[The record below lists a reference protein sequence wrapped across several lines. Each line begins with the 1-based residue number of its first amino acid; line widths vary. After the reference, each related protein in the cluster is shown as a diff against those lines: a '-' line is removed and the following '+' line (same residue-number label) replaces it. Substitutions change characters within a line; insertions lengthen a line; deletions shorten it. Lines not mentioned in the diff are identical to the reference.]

1 MDRRTLLVGSIGLLA
16 APLVAEAQQ
25 AGKVARLG
33 YLFLGAAGAE
43 SNTVEGLRQGLRD
56 LGYREGQTI
65 HIEYRYADR
74 PERLPELAAELVGLK
89 VDVILAPGTAVTRA
103 VQRTTTTIPVVS
115 TSGTPVESGFAT
127 SLARPGGNITGLS
140 LDIGCQTGGKRL
152 EILKAAFP
160 RIARYAV
167 IWNPTNT
174 PTARCLPEEVTMAA
188 KLGVTRTLFEVKRP
202 EDFDRALAAIAG
214 MRPDALTADADTLLV
229 SSRGPIVDSH
239 ATPEVED
246 AHPVGHEAA
255 RVHEVA
261 YPEHRGQPVRRG
273 ELHVDKILKGAK
285 PSDLPIEQPTKFD
298 LVINLKTAKAL
309 GLTIPTAVLARADEV
324 IE

>member
-1 MDRRTLLVGSIGLLA
+1 MDRRMLWW
-16 APLVAEAQQ
+16 APLVFSPRRSSPRPSRRGRWRAS
-25 AGKVARLG
+25 GICSSARRAPSPTRSRG
-33 YLFLGAAGAE
+33 SG
-43 SNTVEGLRQGLRD
+43 RD
-56 LGYREGQTI
+56 CATSGTSEGQTI

-140 LDIGCQTGGKRL
+140 LDIGCQMGGKRL

-174 PTARCLPEEVTMAA
+174 ATARCLPEEAAMAA
-188 KLGVTRTLFEVKRP
+188 E
-202 EDFDRALAAIAG
+202 
-214 MRPDALTADADTLLV
+214 
-229 SSRGPIVDSH
+229 SSASRERCS
-239 ATPEVED
+239 
-246 AHPVGHEAA
+246 
-255 RVHEVA
+255 R
-261 YPEHRGQPVRRG
+261 
-273 ELHVDKILKGAK
+273 
-285 PSDLPIEQPTKFD
+285 
-298 LVINLKTAKAL
+298 
-309 GLTIPTAVLARADEV
+309 
-324 IE
+324 

>member
-1 MDRRTLLVGSIGLLA
+1 MDRRGWLVGCLGLLA
-16 APLVAEAQQ
+16 APLVAEAQP
-25 AGKVARLG
+25 AGKAARLG

-43 SNTVEGLRQGLRD
+43 SNTVEGLREGLRD
-56 LGYREGQTI
+56 LGYLEGQTI

-103 VQRTTTTIPVVS
+103 VQRATTTIPVVS

-140 LDIGCQTGGKRL
+140 LDIACQMGGKRL

-174 PTARCLPEEVTMAA
+174 ATARCLPEEATMAA

-202 EDFDRALAAIAG
+202 EDLDGPLAAIAG
-214 MRPDALTADADTLLV
+214 MRPDALTADAETLLV
-229 SSRGPIVDSH
+229 SSRGPIVEFAGKHRLPTMFSIRDFVDTGGLMSYG
-239 ATPEVED
+239 VSIFD
-246 AHPVGHEAA
+246 AWR
-255 RVHEVA
+255 RVAV
-261 YPEHRGQPVRRG
+261 Y
-273 ELHVDKILKGAK
+273 VDKILKGAK

-309 GLTIPTAVLARADEV
+309 GLTIPQTVLLRADQI

>member
-127 SLARPGGNITGLS
+127 SLARPGGT
-140 LDIGCQTGGKRL
+140 
-152 EILKAAFP
+152 
-160 RIARYAV
+160 
-167 IWNPTNT
+167 
-174 PTARCLPEEVTMAA
+174 
-188 KLGVTRTLFEVKRP
+188 
-202 EDFDRALAAIAG
+202 
-214 MRPDALTADADTLLV
+214 
-229 SSRGPIVDSH
+229 SRG
-239 ATPEVED
+239 
-246 AHPVGHEAA
+246 
-255 RVHEVA
+255 
-261 YPEHRGQPVRRG
+261 
-273 ELHVDKILKGAK
+273 
-285 PSDLPIEQPTKFD
+285 
-298 LVINLKTAKAL
+298 
-309 GLTIPTAVLARADEV
+309 
-324 IE
+324 

>member
-1 MDRRTLLVGSIGLLA
+1 MDRRTLLMGSIGLLA

-56 LGYREGQTI
+56 LGYLEGQTI
-65 HIEYRYADR
+65 HIEYRYADH

-140 LDIGCQTGGKRL
+140 LDIGCQMGGKRL
-152 EILKAAFP
+152 EILKEAFP

-167 IWNPTNT
+167 IWNPTDT
-174 PTARCLPEEVTMAA
+174 PRLGACRRRSRWRRSRRHANAVRGEATRGPRWRSRRYRGDAARCPHRRRRHV
-188 KLGVTRTLFEVKRP
+188 
-202 EDFDRALAAIAG
+202 AG
-214 MRPDALTADADTLLV
+214 LL
-229 SSRGPIVDSH
+229 SG
-239 ATPEVED
+239 A
-246 AHPVGHEAA
+246 
-255 RVHEVA
+255 
-261 YPEHRGQPVRRG
+261 HRGVRREAPLPTMFG
-273 ELHVDKILKGAK
+273 IRDFVDTGGLMSYGVSIFDLWRRVAVYVDKILKGAK

-298 LVINLKTAKAL
+298 LVINLKTARAL
-309 GLTIPTAVLARADEV
+309 GLTIPPAVLARADEV
-324 IE
+324 IQ